1 MMQATAIAPQSAIL
15 VVDDDTE
22 LRDHVA
28 GYLAAFGFEV
38 GQAGNGREMDAALQ
52 RRGFDLVILDV
63 MLPDEDGL
71 AICRRL
77 ASADGPAI
85 LMLSAMGGEVD
96 RILGL
101 ELGADGYVSKPCS
114 PRELLAHVRA
124 VLRRRS
130 APRSGA
136 APTTMRETIGFE
148 GFAMDLSRRQLTAPN
163 GAVVLLTVAEF
174 ALLRAFLQSPK
185 RIVSRE
191 ALAAA
196 ASGEDAAFV
205 ESSIEVLVSRLRRKL
220 YVEGRDELI
229 RTYRGEG
236 YLFDATPAD

>member
-1 MMQATAIAPQSAIL
+1 MMHATAVAAQSTIL

-22 LRDHVA
+22 LRDHMSS
-28 GYLAAFGFEV
+28 YLAEFGFEV
-38 GQAGNGREMDAALQ
+38 SQAGDGREMDAALQ
-52 RRGFDLVILDV
+52 RRSFDLVILDV

-77 ASADGPAI
+77 ARVGGPAI

-101 ELGADGYVSKPCS
+101 ELGADGYVAKPCS

-124 VLRRRS
+124 VLRRSNGPRTGSGS
-130 APRSGA
+130 ARDV
-136 APTTMRETIGFE
+136 IGFE
-148 GFAMDLSRRQLTAPN
+148 GFVMDLGRRQLTAPN

-174 ALLRAFLQSPK
+174 ALLGAFLRAPQ

-196 ASGEDAAFV
+196 ASGDDAAFV

-220 YVEGRDELI
+220 HVEGREELI

-236 YLFDATPAD
+236 YLFDATPGD